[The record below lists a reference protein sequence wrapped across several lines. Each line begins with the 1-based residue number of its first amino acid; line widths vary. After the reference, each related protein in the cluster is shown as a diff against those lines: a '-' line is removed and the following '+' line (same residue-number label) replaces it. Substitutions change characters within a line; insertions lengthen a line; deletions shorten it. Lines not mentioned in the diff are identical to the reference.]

1 MAARLAALCALL
13 GLSSA
18 TNVTV
23 AGRAILV
30 DGEPFFV
37 KGVCYSPIPIGQTP
51 DFPPNGDYF
60 MASRFC
66 FRAFLISLGARCRVD
81 SSTAACFFVSERI

>member
-1 MAARLAALCALL
+1 MLVRRLAAIYALL
-13 GLSSA
+13 GLSLSSA

-23 AGRAILV
+23 TGRAILV
-30 DGEPFFV
+30 DGQSFFV

-60 MASRFC
+60 MASP
-66 FRAFLISLGARCRVD
+66 LV
-81 SSTAACFFVSERI
+81 AAPF